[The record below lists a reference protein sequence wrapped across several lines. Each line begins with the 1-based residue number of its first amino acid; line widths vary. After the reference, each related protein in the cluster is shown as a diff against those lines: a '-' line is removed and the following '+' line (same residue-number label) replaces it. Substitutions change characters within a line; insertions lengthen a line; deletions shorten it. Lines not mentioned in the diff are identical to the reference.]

1 MRQLRNCTTG
11 EIVAQR
17 VSSPRAPWE
26 RAVGFL
32 RRRRVDPAEGLWFE
46 RCGAV
51 HTLGMRA
58 LIDVVFVDR
67 DAMVVRIVA
76 PAGRNRVIAGGPS
89 AAATVELAAGIVAGR
104 IRVGDRLRLE

>member
-1 MRQLRNCTTG
+1 MRRLRNCTTG

-17 VSSPRAPWE
+17 VTSPRTPWE
-26 RAVGFL
+26 RAVGYL

-58 LIDVVFVDR
+58 PIDVVFVDR
-67 DAMVVRIVA
+67 DNTVVRIVA
-76 PAGRNRVIAGGPS
+76 PALRNRVFLGGSS
-89 AAATVELAAGIVAGR
+89 AAATLELAAGTVACR
-104 IRVGDRLRLE
+104 IRVGDRLQLE